1 MTDDK
6 YGELAER
13 HAKAL
18 GESMK
23 KLTDDLCNKTEGYK
37 DLTPAEQEFVKQA
50 AILNV
55 GTHFGGFN
63 KKEKNT

>member
-1 MTDDK
+1 MTDDD

-23 KLTDDLCNKTEGYK
+23 KLTDDLCNKIEGYK
-37 DLTPAEQEFVKQA
+37 DLTPAEQEFIKRAVL
-50 AILNV
+50 LNV
-55 GTHFGGFN
+55 GEHFGGFN